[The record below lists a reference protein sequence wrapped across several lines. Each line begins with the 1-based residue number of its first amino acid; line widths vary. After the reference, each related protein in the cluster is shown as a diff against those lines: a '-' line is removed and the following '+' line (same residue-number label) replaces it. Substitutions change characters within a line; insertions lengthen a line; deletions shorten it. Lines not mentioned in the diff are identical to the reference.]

1 MSILGADRVDWTLV
15 DEHAQTVCRYTAH
28 VLHDAK
34 ILLELPRSYGLKL
47 KSEEWKLF
55 MYPTENTD

>member
-15 DEHAQTVCRYTAH
+15 DEHAQTVCRYTVH

-47 KSEEWKLF
+47 KSEE
-55 MYPTENTD
+55 